1 MTPHNEL
8 ASVRYCLAK
17 PGSEYLVFQ
26 PGGRGVFT
34 VNLKGAEGTLAVEWL
49 NINADATVPGKP
61 VQGAGVRAFTTPF
74 PGPAAL
80 YLKLMSEGR

>member
-1 MTPHNEL
+1 
-8 ASVRYCLAK
+8 
-17 PGSEYLVFQ
+17 
-26 PGGRGVFT
+26 
-34 VNLKGAEGTLAVEWL
+34 
-49 NINADATVPGKP
+49 VPGKP